1 MDKFI
6 GRLLDGRYEILEE
19 IGRGGMAVVY
29 RAMDHRL
36 NRYVAVKILK
46 EELSRDEDFRRRF
59 HAESQAVAMLS
70 HANIVAVYD
79 VNHSGEADYIVMEL
93 IDGLTLKQYMQ
104 QRGALSW
111 REALHFAT
119 QIAKAIEHAHS
130 RGIVH
135 RDIKPHNI
143 MILKDGSVKVADFGI
158 ARLSSSQNT
167 LTREALGSVHYISPE
182 QAKGEYTDERS
193 DIYSLGMMLKDMGFN
208 AEYHNVIEKCC
219 RFGRNERFEDV
230 AELMEAVDKRRFNR
244 PADELTDAQPS
255 ISSNKKMAVIIAVIV
270 VLVCVA
276 VALLVAQNG
285 SDQSQQEPQQT
296 EQNDSITTR
305 DTSDQDSTD
314 SEQPKVTPSADSTQT
329 EQAQGDNAFLNDL
342 VPQMHT
348 DLDKIYN
355 SGADPATI
363 HAKVGAYYKGLRRVL
378 KKQGK
383 TSTQLDAFDKA
394 FAEYTQQKNQ

>member
-1 MDKFI
+1 MEFNTSSINLITI
-6 GRLLDGRYEILEE
+6 GKDGGKDVLT
-19 IGRGGMAVVY
+19 IGLKEAY
-29 RAMDHRL
+29 RAKPNYQRYMRQEYERGKDLDNNGIFKYIALKDDPDKGPVVETEWEDSRSLAEWLKEGHSDDEKRRIFRQVTNAISYMHSKGMVHGSL
-36 NRYVAVKILK
+36 NASNVFITKKGEEVKLLTFKLRYTDILKQPQETLKYVAP
-46 EELSRDEDFRRRF
+46 
-59 HAESQAVAMLS
+59 
-70 HANIVAVYD
+70 
-79 VNHSGEADYIVMEL
+79 EA
-93 IDGLTLKQYMQ
+93 
-104 QRGALSW
+104 
-111 REALHFAT
+111 
-119 QIAKAIEHAHS
+119 
-130 RGIVH
+130 
-135 RDIKPHNI
+135 
-143 MILKDGSVKVADFGI
+143 KDGTVGLDVRA
-158 ARLSSSQNT
+158 
-167 LTREALGSVHYISPE
+167 
-182 QAKGEYTDERS
+182 

-305 DTSDQDSTD
+305 DTSDQDSTN

>member
-1 MDKFI
+1 MEFNTSSINLITI
-6 GRLLDGRYEILEE
+6 GKDGGKDVLT
-19 IGRGGMAVVY
+19 IGLKEAY
-29 RAMDHRL
+29 RAKPNYQRYMRQEYERGKDLDNNGIFKYIALKDDPDKGPVVETEWEDSRSLAEWLKEGHSDDEKRRIFRQVTNAISYMHSKGMVHGSL
-36 NRYVAVKILK
+36 NASNVFITKKGEEVKLLTFKLRYTDILKQPQETLKYVAP
-46 EELSRDEDFRRRF
+46 
-59 HAESQAVAMLS
+59 
-70 HANIVAVYD
+70 
-79 VNHSGEADYIVMEL
+79 EA
-93 IDGLTLKQYMQ
+93 
-104 QRGALSW
+104 
-111 REALHFAT
+111 
-119 QIAKAIEHAHS
+119 
-130 RGIVH
+130 
-135 RDIKPHNI
+135 
-143 MILKDGSVKVADFGI
+143 KDGTVGLDVRA
-158 ARLSSSQNT
+158 
-167 LTREALGSVHYISPE
+167 
-182 QAKGEYTDERS
+182 

-305 DTSDQDSTD
+305 DTSDQDSTN

-383 TSTQLDAFDKA
+383 ASTQLDAFDKA